1 MDGTVAAGSLA
12 GAGGG
17 YDELLAVLD
26 GHLAGKSD
34 REVAE
39 DLYGHDRVAAEWR
52 EDSWMRSAV
61 RRRVKKAL
69 MIMNRGYRDLA
80 AGRRLAG

>member
-1 MDGTVAAGSLA
+1 M
-12 GAGGG
+12 
-17 YDELLAVLD
+17 VLD

-34 REVAE
+34 RELAV
-39 DLYGHDRVAAEWR
+39 DLYGCERVAAEWS

-61 RRRVKKAL
+61 RRRVRKAR

-80 AGRRLAG
+80 AGRRLRV